1 MNKRHCI
8 WGISMSNNVKPV
20 AFYLPQYHQ
29 IEENSRWWGK
39 GFTEWTNVAK
49 AKPNFPEHYQ
59 PHIPKDLG
67 FYDLS
72 NVEVMR
78 EQAKMAEMYGVHG
91 FCFYF
96 YWFNGRRILEKPL
109 DNYMQSDIN
118 FPFCFCWANENWTR
132 TWDGLDK
139 EILLAQNHNHDDDL
153 NLIKY
158 LIPIFKDERYIK
170 VDGKP
175 MFVVYRVD
183 LFPDI
188 KNTVRIWREEAKKAG
203 FEDLHLCAVQ
213 FYGIDDPRDWGFDA
227 AIEFPPHKFINPE
240 NKPTQFPNIT
250 NPNFVGGIVDYPK
263 VVSQAIQAKSRD
275 FIWYRGIIPSW
286 DNTARRQNNP
296 HTIINSS
303 PSLYQY
309 WLRNIVDY
317 TENTYLEENRF
328 IFINAWNEWGE
339 GCHLEPD
346 LKYGHAYLEAT
357 AKALKKLDFDF
368 NELIECVSLTNSE
381 MKRFAEEYSKA
392 VSLSVLYANEN
403 RALNVKFN
411 SRVVTAYFTKNRIRE
426 RLKKYPRIYKL
437 TRAVYLKLRGK

>member
-1 MNKRHCI
+1 MNK
-8 WGISMSNNVKPV
+8 VKPI
-20 AFYLPQYHQ
+20 AFYLPQYHHVK
-29 IEENSRWWGK
+29 ENSQWWGK

-59 PHIPKDLG
+59 PHVPKDLG

-78 EQAKMAEMYGVHG
+78 EQAEMAELYGVFG

-109 DNYMQSDIN
+109 DQYLTSDIDY
-118 FPFCFCWANENWTR
+118 PFCFCWANENWTR

-139 EILLAQNHNHDDDL
+139 EILLEQNHTPEDDRDL
-153 NLIKY
+153 IRY

-175 MFVVYRVD
+175 MFIVYRVD

-188 KNTVRIWREEAKKAG
+188 KNTVRIWREEARKAG
-203 FEDLHLCAVQ
+203 FEDIHLSAVQ
-213 FYGIDDPRDWGFDA
+213 FYGIDDPTEWGFDS
-227 AIEFPPHKFINPE
+227 AIEFPPHKFITPE
-240 NKPTQFPNIT
+240 NRPTDMPNLT
-250 NPNFVGGIVDYPK
+250 NPNFAGGIVDYPK
-263 VVSQAIQAKSRD
+263 VVAQGIQAKSKD
-275 FIWYRGIIPSW
+275 YIWYRGIIPSW

-296 HTIINSS
+296 HSIINSS
-303 PSLYQY
+303 PALYRY
-309 WLRNIVDY
+309 WLRYLVDY
-317 TENTYLEENRF
+317 TENTNSEHNQF

-357 AKALKKLDFDF
+357 STALQKQDFDLS
-368 NELIECVSLTNSE
+368 ETIEYSALTNNE
-381 MKRFAEEYSKA
+381 FKKFTDEYNKA
-392 VSLSVLYANEN
+392 INMSILYANEN
-403 RALNVKFN
+403 RNLNLKLQDKKAW
-411 SRVVTAYFTKNRIRE
+411 TYFTKDKIKYKLRR
-426 RLKKYPRIYKL
+426 YPRIFNLAKSI
-437 TRAVYLKLRGK
+437 YLKVRR

>member
-1 MNKRHCI
+1 
-8 WGISMSNNVKPV
+8 MSNKVKPV

-29 IEENSRWWGK
+29 VEENSRWWGK

-49 AKPNFPEHYQ
+49 AKPNFQEHYQ

-213 FYGIDDPRDWGFDA
+213 FYGIDDPRDWGLMLLLNFHRINLLILKTNPRNSPILQTLILLA
-227 AIEFPPHKFINPE
+227 GLLIILRWSPKPFRQNPE
-240 NKPTQFPNIT
+240 ILF
-250 NPNFVGGIVDYPK
+250 GIEV
-263 VVSQAIQAKSRD
+263 
-275 FIWYRGIIPSW
+275 
-286 DNTARRQNNP
+286 
-296 HTIINSS
+296 
-303 PSLYQY
+303 
-309 WLRNIVDY
+309 
-317 TENTYLEENRF
+317 
-328 IFINAWNEWGE
+328 
-339 GCHLEPD
+339 
-346 LKYGHAYLEAT
+346 
-357 AKALKKLDFDF
+357 
-368 NELIECVSLTNSE
+368 
-381 MKRFAEEYSKA
+381 
-392 VSLSVLYANEN
+392 
-403 RALNVKFN
+403 
-411 SRVVTAYFTKNRIRE
+411 
-426 RLKKYPRIYKL
+426 
-437 TRAVYLKLRGK
+437 